1 VRADRESLGVWTL
14 PSVSIANCGVVNS
27 EERKLRLYLSSGHA
41 AGDTVAIGLGI
52 VAHGFEITA
61 GSVEAQPEARDS
73 RVFLWRYRRGEI
85 EQDVYV
91 VISATAMASATEA
104 LPFPIDAIVATRG
117 RSAVEDSL
125 KRGHNPTRIAVDSSG
140 SIWEHPA
147 D

>member
-1 VRADRESLGVWTL
+1 MSITPAAHACASDDKLVQLPGDATNADEA
-14 PSVSIANCGVVNS
+14 SVVV
-27 EERKLRLYLSSGHA
+27 LDPHA
-41 AGDTVAIGLGI
+41 THGDTVAIGLGI

-104 LPFPIDAIVATRG
+104 LRFPIDAIVASRG

-125 KRGHNPTRIAVDSSG
+125 RRGHSPTRIAADSSG